1 MVPYIV
7 LHHTKE
13 GLEDDNEKKTVVID
27 VEPLIGKNP
36 IMPSRWGYHKIP
48 IDLRQVPSQ
57 LIQNSVHD
65 YVFLSYKNDE
75 IFYNNSRHIKIINA
89 LNEL

>member
-48 IDLRQVPSQ
+48 IDLRQVPS
-57 LIQNSVHD
+57 
-65 YVFLSYKNDE
+65 
-75 IFYNNSRHIKIINA
+75 
-89 LNEL
+89 